1 MSLAV
6 DNQDENGSPVK
17 KKKKNKGFKGK
28 SVLAKRETARLFR
41 LVYMK
46 ALLLFIK
53 QSSLKFSTDK
63 PSYAKNNFHES
74 TIFRY

>member
-6 DNQDENGSPVK
+6 DNQDENESPVK
-17 KKKKNKGFKGK
+17 KKKKIKGFKGK
-28 SVLAKRETARLFR
+28 SVLAERETARLFR

-53 QSSLKFSTDK
+53 QSSLKFYTDK

>member
-1 MSLAV
+1 MDRKL
-6 DNQDENGSPVK
+6 
-17 KKKKNKGFKGK
+17 KKKNQALKVFKGK
-28 SVLAKRETARLFR
+28 SVLSERENARLFR

-46 ALLLFIK
+46 ALFLLFIK
-53 QSSLKFSTDK
+53 QSFLKFYTDK

>member
-1 MSLAV
+1 MNRQL
-6 DNQDENGSPVK
+6 K
-17 KKKKNKGFKGK
+17 KKKKIKGFKGK
-28 SVLAKRETARLFR
+28 SVLAERETARLFR

-53 QSSLKFSTDK
+53 QSSRKFYTDK

>member
-1 MSLAV
+1 MDRKL
-6 DNQDENGSPVK
+6 
-17 KKKKNKGFKGK
+17 KKNQALKVFKGK
-28 SVLAKRETARLFR
+28 SVLSERENARLFR

-46 ALLLFIK
+46 ALFLLFIK
-53 QSSLKFSTDK
+53 QSSLKFYTDK

>member
-6 DNQDENGSPVK
+6 DNQDENESPVK
-17 KKKKNKGFKGK
+17 KKKIKGFKGK
-28 SVLAKRETARLFR
+28 SVLAERETARLFR

-53 QSSLKFSTDK
+53 QSSLKFYTDK
-63 PSYAKNNFHES
+63 PSYATNNFHES